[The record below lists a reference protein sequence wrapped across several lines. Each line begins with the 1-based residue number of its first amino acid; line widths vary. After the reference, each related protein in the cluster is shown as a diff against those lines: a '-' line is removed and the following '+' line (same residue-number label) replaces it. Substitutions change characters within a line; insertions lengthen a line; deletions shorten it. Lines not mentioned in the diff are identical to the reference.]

1 MADAPAA
8 RSGRAPEPAGPA
20 GQDRRTVL
28 AGALLGAGI
37 AASVVDLAV
46 FHLILHWHHFYDL
59 STTGVALFSDGL
71 FHAFGWFVTVGSLF
85 LLADVRRRGTA
96 PWGRWTGG
104 LLTGLGGFQLLDGVL
119 LHKVLRIHQV
129 RYDVDLLLY
138 DATWIGTAVLAL
150 AAGLGVLH
158 RARPARAAR

>member
-1 MADAPAA
+1 MAD
-8 RSGRAPEPAGPA
+8 
-20 GQDRRTVL
+20 QDRRTLL

-46 FHLILHWHHFYDL
+46 FHLLLHWHHFYDL

-85 LLADVRRRGTA
+85 LLADIRRRG
-96 PWGRWTGG
+96 PVSWGRWSGA
-104 LLTGLGGFQLLDGVL
+104 LLAGLGAFQLFDGVV

-129 RYDVDLLLY
+129 RYDVDLLVY
-138 DATWIGTAVLAL
+138 DAAWIGTAVLAL
-150 AAGLGVLH
+150 AVGLVLL
-158 RARPARAAR
+158 RRTRPVRSVRTGR

>member
-8 RSGRAPEPAGPA
+8 RAGRAPEPADPA
-20 GQDRRTVL
+20 GQDRRSVL
-28 AGALLGAGI
+28 AGALLGAGV

-59 STTGVALFSDGL
+59 STTGVALLSDGL

-85 LLADVRRRGTA
+85 LLADVRRRGPA
-96 PWGRWTGG
+96 PWGRWAGG

-138 DATWIGTAVLAL
+138 DVTWIGTAVLAL
-150 AAGLGVLH
+150 AVGLGVLH
-158 RARPARAAR
+158 RTRPARSGR